1 MSDME
6 DRFFGVKTQI
16 GSQPEVESEEF
27 EVEIVDDRPEED
39 RKPPRAEETSSDED
53 EAELAQYGAKVR
65 KRIDKL
71 TYDRNEE
78 RRQRESAERMREEAV
93 RIAQQLAQKN
103 QEYESLIKRGESV
116 LVSQIKERTAL
127 ALEKARAEWREAY
140 EQGDTERLVSAQEKL
155 LSAQTEFREAD
166 GMEKSLQNRPVQPVV
181 APQPAPEVRR
191 PDQKALDWAGRNP
204 WFQDPK
210 HPDMTSMAYG
220 VHHRLITQDGVQV
233 NSDEYFKKIDEAMRL
248 RFPDYFQEDARE
260 TGRGR
265 ASSVVAPVT
274 RSNGTRPQKI
284 QLTATQVSLAKR
296 LGLTAE
302 QYARQLLKE
311 SGNG

>member
-1 MSDME
+1 MSDAE
-6 DRFFGVKTQI
+6 DRFFGVTTKI
-16 GSQPEVESEEF
+16 GVDDDNQEF
-27 EVEIVDDRPEED
+27 EVEILDDRPEED
-39 RKPPRAEETSSDED
+39 RKPPRAEDTVSDD
-53 EAELAQYGAKVR
+53 DDAELAQYGAKVR

-93 RIAQQLAQKN
+93 RVAQQLAQKN
-103 QEYESLIKRGESV
+103 QEYESLIKRGEGV

-140 EQGDTERLVSAQEKL
+140 EQGDTDRLVSAQENL
-155 LSAQTEFREAD
+155 LAAQTELREAD
-166 GMEKSLQNRPVQPVV
+166 NMERSLHNRPVQP
-181 APQPAPEVRR
+181 AAQPIPEVRR
-191 PDQKALDWAGRNP
+191 PDQKAAEWASRNP

-210 HPDMTSMAYG
+210 HTDMTSMAYG
-220 VHHRLITQDGVQV
+220 VHHRLITQDGVSV

-248 RFPDYFQEDARE
+248 RFPDYFQADAQSVSRKQ
-260 TGRGR
+260 
-265 ASSVVAPVT
+265 ASSVVAPSS
-274 RSNGTRPQKI
+274 RSNGARPQKI